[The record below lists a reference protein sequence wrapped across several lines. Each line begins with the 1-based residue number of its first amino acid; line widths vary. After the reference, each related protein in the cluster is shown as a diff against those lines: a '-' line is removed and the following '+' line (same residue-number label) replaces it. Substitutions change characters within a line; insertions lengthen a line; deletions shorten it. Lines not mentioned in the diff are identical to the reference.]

1 MNETKSSRYHRL
13 NRRAAAG
20 SIVCAAAVL
29 AALLWLRLSLGI
41 LGLCLLLEIGSL
53 PFAYYRTFVLD
64 HRYDLSLQTFRS
76 WLWDQARSSFF
87 ALALGGGAAYV
98 MYRLIRWNAD
108 WWWVPLACL
117 STVVMLL
124 VNRLVPVLILPLFY
138 KVTAVTRASLVD
150 RLISLSERAGMPVLG
165 VYEWGLGTR
174 TRGANAALVGAGST
188 RRILLSDTLLA
199 DYTDDEIEVILAH
212 EMAHHVHNDIA
223 YGLAL
228 ETVLM
233 FGASFAA
240 ATALRTLWQPLG
252 LSSPSDVTGL
262 PLLLLAGGAFT
273 LAARPVAHAFSR
285 RSERRADRFA
295 LHLTGHQPAFVSA
308 MRRLALQNL
317 TEESPSRATVVLFHT
332 HPPVEERIGA
342 ARLPAG

>member
-1 MNETKSSRYHRL
+1 MIC
-13 NRRAAAG
+13 G
-20 SIVCAAAVL
+20 VAVL
-29 AALLWLRLSLGI
+29 AALLWLRVSVGI

-64 HRYDLSLQTFRS
+64 HRYDLSLQTFRG
-76 WLWDQARSSFF
+76 WLWDQARASFF
-87 ALALGGGAAYV
+87 SFGIGAGAAYV
-98 MYRLIRWNAD
+98 MYRLIRWDAE
-108 WWWVPLACL
+108 WWWVPLA
-117 STVVMLL
+117 SIATVIMLL
-124 VNRLVPVLILPLFY
+124 VTRLVPVLVLPLFY
-138 KVTAVTRASLVD
+138 KVTPLTRASLVD
-150 RLISLSERAGMPVLG
+150 RLVSLSERAGVPTLG
-165 VYEWGLGTR
+165 VYEWVLGNR

-223 YGLAL
+223 FGLTL
-228 ETVLM
+228 EAVLL

-262 PLLLLAGGAFT
+262 PLLLLAGGAFA
-273 LAARPVAHAFSR
+273 LAARPIAHAFSR
-285 RSERRADRFA
+285 RNERRADRFA
-295 LHLTGHQPAFVSA
+295 LQLTGQQPAFVSA

-332 HPPVEERIGA
+332 HPPVEERIGT
-342 ARLPAG
+342 ARLTMG